1 VADVV
6 ANNIVANLSKDR
18 IRQLLVEWFA
28 TKQAAVVK
36 FREETEPKND
46 PHDNYFVVYEACF
59 EPSSPNQMRVEILVT
74 TDGHVS
80 VGIETRNRLANR
92 LGVKNLREG
101 FVVGHEPTAMT
112 EKSLLAILDLIC
124 DGQLSISVNIW
135 PWLGL
140 GGTRPELL
148 PQFQELLKSTGYD
161 PNYLRGAGGGLTPF
175 CKKHYVRY
183 QPWVPKTGIS

>member
-1 VADVV
+1 
-6 ANNIVANLSKDR
+6 
-18 IRQLLVEWFA
+18 
-28 TKQAAVVK
+28 
-36 FREETEPKND
+36 
-46 PHDNYFVVYEACF
+46 
-59 EPSSPNQMRVEILVT
+59 MRVEIWVT
-74 TDGHVS
+74 TDGSVS
-80 VGIETRNRLANR
+80 LGIETRDRLAKR
-92 LGVKNLREG
+92 LGVKNRREG

-148 PQFQELLKSTGYD
+148 LQFQELLKSTGYD
-161 PNYLRGAGGGLTPF
+161 SKKLLGAGSALSPL

-183 QPWVPKTGIS
+183 QPWIPKTGIS